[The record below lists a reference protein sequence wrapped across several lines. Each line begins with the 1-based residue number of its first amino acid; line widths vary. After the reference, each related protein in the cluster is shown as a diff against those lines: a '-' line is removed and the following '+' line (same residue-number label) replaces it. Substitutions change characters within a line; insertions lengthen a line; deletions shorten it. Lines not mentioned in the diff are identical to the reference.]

1 MAESRFSAD
10 LQRARTALVEA
21 ELAERPSDRFLAAH
35 LAALRV
41 AATILSFRA
50 HPAASAQR
58 TGPRNAWRLLADVA
72 PEFGEW
78 AAFFAAT
85 KGKRDAI
92 HAGATAIVSAREA
105 DDLLRDAQAFL
116 ALVERALA
124 HHERRARRAEQGGQT
139 SVNHAVAA
147 DLLRPTSPPVR
158 LG

>member
-1 MAESRFSAD
+1 M
-10 LQRARTALVEA
+10 
-21 ELAERPSDRFLAAH
+21 
-35 LAALRV
+35 
-41 AATILSFRA
+41 
-50 HPAASAQR
+50 
-58 TGPRNAWRLLADVA
+58 LADVA

-124 HHERRARRAEQGGQT
+124 HHERHAHRAEQGGQT
-139 SVNHAVAA
+139 
-147 DLLRPTSPPVR
+147 T
-158 LG
+158 